1 MCPLNRIQYLATIV
15 TPQTPIVDQLIN
27 KLLVTCREKSGAA
40 KGLKK
45 NEGLVVGTVGVLLS
59 NSGAKSDTFLA
70 QLHSKLLY

>member
-1 MCPLNRIQYLATIV
+1 MRDIQRNV
-15 TPQTPIVDQLIN
+15 GGGGKGGP
-27 KLLVTCREKSGAA
+27 

-45 NEGLVVGTVGVLLS
+45 NEGLVVGTVGILLS